1 MSKRIKTILTFVLA
15 LVSALSVMSFV
26 ACGYVA
32 TCNHNYVNGVCTYCN
47 ERDPSWAYEVTITNK
62 EDLTAQWLEA
72 SATRELAVKVTY
84 GGGEVSDANYVVE
97 TSNAG
102 VVSVGDDNKT
112 LTATG
117 EGTATIT
124 AKMVDYDGTKVSDS
138 VEITV
143 TPYLRGVEI
152 SNKEELTAVWVL
164 GDEARQLGINFKP
177 EYYNQNKPE
186 YTVTSSDPT
195 VVEVGADKV
204 TLTAKKVGTATITLA
219 TGEFSDTVELLV
231 RPELESLTLTNKA
244 DLQTVWNDWNVTRT
258 IEVAMEPADYYT
270 TDNTDVQVTCTPAN
284 LVSVNG
290 LTLTAKAVG
299 ELTVTVTVGTLSQTF
314 TVEIKRS
321 APTINFAEVSGF
333 TQTAEGG
340 DMGGFAGQGVT
351 LPEFTAR
358 TCDGSYVT
366 NNVTMT
372 LLDTENATL
381 KNGVLT
387 ADKGTY
393 RVQYQ
398 VADTEND
405 ELVTEKIVTVTVARS
420 VLGTQDNTWVY
431 VDGKAY
437 VDDDEQALK
446 VNTYGYQLASF
457 NMEPSKYYY
466 AEATFYT
473 SEYLGGMSHFST
485 NGGKVDIRRSLLS
498 QVGNADNNYKL
509 IDFDTYTSWNMQEGN
524 GELQVVYQW
533 RLREYWQHTELAE
546 SKVGARVSKM
556 GIARIGE
563 YFISFWNDQYV
574 LMYADDYYSKMD
586 TVPGLFVTCYTG
598 SLNSVSKI
606 TYFSGEEATTAK
618 VKELTHNGKDLNANY
633 VPAEFAFDSQNIDN
647 RNFTSGEYTEA
658 KGINY
663 EFTKNNAHFNGGMTS
678 NNVWFD
684 GDFTYQWDYKA
695 NKASSNDARSII
707 ELRGIKWYD
716 EYGIQFGASY
726 DKDASGNAVYNRSL
740 LNANKNATGSQWWE
754 GASDLDASEGVR
766 FTLSRKLYNDYAAV
780 TMTTSSIAKPWQTF
794 TRTVNFGKT
803 ADKSSDG
810 KTAYANWD
818 EPVTVQWH
826 NTNLAG
832 EYTNITWKNSATEHA
847 SHVYSKKTTTWS
859 EDNSECTITLACC
872 FDGCTEVYAT
882 ETVTVTSQVTTAQS
896 CVNDE
901 VTTYTAT
908 CTNSALGT
916 VTKKVTTA
924 DKLGH
929 HMVDVEA
936 KDATTEGIGWNDH
949 KACDREG
956 CDYKEGYVEKPQ
968 LESPPQI
975 TLAET
980 QGLEK
985 TADGYKMS
993 AFAGE
998 ALTLP
1003 EATAKSYLLVDIT
1016 ANIQIRVLEDGATI
1030 VDGKLNAPQG
1040 TYTVEYSVTDADE
1053 LTNTLEVKVSLYR
1066 KVIGTWSDGS
1076 FSYAENGKYVA
1087 DAQQTIV
1094 NKTNGFQ
1101 FMALNVTPSDYYYA
1115 EVEYSADNY
1124 YGGMAHFKLKEDGNI
1139 FSGRP
1144 LVTIANGTD
1153 INFKITDFDT
1163 SKAWSVQE
1171 NDDTKNMTIY
1181 AYGLKRDFN
1190 MSENAK
1196 CTGSTKVSK
1205 FAIARVGANF
1215 MTFWNDQYVMTYVSD
1230 YFSEGNTV
1238 PGLFLIGANSISASN
1253 ISWVTGKEATYAKI
1267 QQVTD
1272 NGKGFTR
1279 NFLQGGGFKD
1289 SLNVNNNRFIA
1300 NEYTEERGLNFD
1312 VTTMDADFNGAMV
1325 SNYVWFE
1332 GDFTYQWDYV
1342 GVEAPAKGTDWW
1354 DPYRA
1359 VAEIRSRYGY
1369 RETTVTP
1376 TIRFGVQWNN
1386 NDGTAFGF
1394 NRFILHAAAINS
1406 WSEPTVEGFDASKGV
1421 RFTLSRKLLADRA
1434 VYTLTA
1440 ASIAKPTQVFSREII
1455 ASDNTS
1461 IATGG
1466 YASTRWNDVVTVQ
1479 WHNNKIK
1486 GNYSNVTWTNS
1497 AN

>member
-1 MSKRIKTILTFVLA
+1 MSKRFKTILTFVLA

-32 TCNHNYVNGVCTYCN
+32 TCNHNYVDGVCTYCN
-47 ERDPSWAYEVTITNK
+47 ERDPSWTYEVTITNK

-72 SATRELAVKVTY
+72 SATRELAVKVTF

-124 AKMVDYDGTKVSDS
+124 AKMVDYDGTEVSDS

-143 TPYLRGVEI
+143 IPYLRGVEI
-152 SNKEELTAVWVL
+152 SNKEALTEVWVL

-219 TGEFSDTVELLV
+219 SGKFSDTVELLV
-231 RPELESLTLTNKA
+231 RPELDSLTITNKT
-244 DLQTVWNDWNVTRT
+244 DLETVWNDWNVTRT

-270 TDNTDVQVTCTPAN
+270 LDNTNVQVACTPAN
-284 LVSVNG
+284 LVNVKG

-314 TVEIKRS
+314 TVEIERS
-321 APTINFAEVSGF
+321 APTINFTETSGF
-333 TQTAEGG
+333 TATTEGG
-340 DMGGFAGQGVT
+340 SMGGFAGQGVT

-358 TCDGSYVT
+358 TCDGNYVT
-366 NNVTMT
+366 NDVTMT

-387 ADKGTY
+387 AEKGTY

-398 VADTEND
+398 IADTEND
-405 ELVTEKIVTVTVARS
+405 ELVTEKIVTVTIARN
-420 VLGTQDNTWVY
+420 VLGEQDNTWVY
-431 VDGKAY
+431 VDGKAF
-437 VDDDEQALK
+437 VDDEEQALK
-446 VNTYGYQLASF
+446 VKTYGYQLAAF
-457 NMEPSKYYY
+457 DMEPSKYYY

-473 SEYLGGMSHFST
+473 SEYLGGMSHYST
-485 NGGKVDIRRSLLS
+485 QDGKVDTRRSLLS
-498 QVGNADNNYKL
+498 HVGNADNNYKL
-509 IDFDTYTSWNMQEGN
+509 IDFDTYTAWDMQEGS
-524 GELQVVYQW
+524 GKLQVVYQW

-546 SKVGARVSKM
+546 SKTGARVSKLA
-556 GIARIGE
+556 IARIGE

-586 TVPGLFVTCYTG
+586 TVPGLFVNCYTG
-598 SLNSVSKI
+598 TLNYVTKM
-606 TYFSGEEATTAK
+606 TYFTGEAETTAK

-633 VPAEFAFDSQNIDN
+633 VPADFANDSKNIDN

-663 EFTKNNAHFNGGMTS
+663 NFTKNNCHFNGGMTS

-695 NKASSNDARSII
+695 NKASANDARAII

-740 LNANKNATGSQWWE
+740 LNANKNAEGSKWWE

-766 FTLSRKLYNDYAAV
+766 FTLTRKLYEDYAAV

-818 EPVTVQWH
+818 EPLTIQWH
-826 NTNLAG
+826 NTNVAG
-832 EYTNITWKNSATEHA
+832 EYTNITWRNSATEHA
-847 SHVYSKKTTTWS
+847 SHVYSKKTVTWA
-859 EDNSECTITLACC
+859 EDNSECTVTLACC

-882 ETVTVTSQVTTAQS
+882 ETVTATSQVTTAQS
-896 CVNDE
+896 CENDE

-908 CTNSALGT
+908 CTNSVLGT
-916 VTKKVTTA
+916 LTKKVTTA

-936 KDATTEGIGWNDH
+936 KDATTEGIGWNAH

-956 CDYKEGYVEKPQ
+956 CNYKEGYVEKPQ
-968 LESPPQI
+968 LQSPPRI

-980 QGLEK
+980 EGLEK
-985 TADGYKMS
+985 TADGYKMN

-1003 EATAKSYLLVDIT
+1003 VATAKSYLLVDIT
-1016 ANIQIRVLEDGATI
+1016 KNIQIKVLEDGATI
-1030 VDGKLNAPQG
+1030 VDGKLTAPQG
-1040 TYTVEYSVTDADE
+1040 TYTIEYSVTDAE
-1053 LTNTLEVKVSLYR
+1053 NLTSTVEIVISFWR
-1066 KVIGTWSDGS
+1066 KVIGYNDGS
-1076 FSYAENGKYVA
+1076 FSYAENGKFVA

-1094 NKTNGFQ
+1094 NTTNGYQ
-1101 FMALNVTPSDYYYA
+1101 MMGLNVEASNYYYA
-1115 EVEYSADNY
+1115 EVEYSANNY
-1124 YGGMAHFKLKEDGNI
+1124 YGGMLHFTLNENGGIVWN
-1139 FSGRP
+1139 RP
-1144 LVTIANGTD
+1144 LVSIATNND
-1153 INFKITDFDT
+1153 INYKTIDYDV
-1163 SKAWSVQE
+1163 SGGNWSTQE
-1171 NDDTKNMTIY
+1171 NQEGRIVLNQY
-1181 AYGLKRDFN
+1181 RLKQYRG

-1196 CTGSTKVSK
+1196 CTSTTKVSK
-1205 FAIARVGANF
+1205 FAIARTGDYF
-1215 MTFWNDQYVMTYVSD
+1215 MTFWNDQYVMMYT
-1230 YFSEGNTV
+1230 SEFFAKGNTV
-1238 PGLFLIGANSISASN
+1238 PGLFLSGASSISASN
-1253 ISWVTGKEATYAKI
+1253 INWVTGKEATYAKLK
-1267 QQVTD
+1267 QVTD
-1272 NGKGFTR
+1272 NGKGFNANYVPDGWAIKSINTD
-1279 NFLQGGGFKD
+1279 N
-1289 SLNVNNNRFIA
+1289 SLFTS
-1300 NEYTEERGLNFD
+1300 NEYSEERGLNYNFTATNTD
-1312 VTTMDADFNGAMV
+1312 MNDGMT
-1325 SNYVWFE
+1325 SNYVWFA
-1332 GDFTYQWDYV
+1332 GDFTYQWDYT
-1342 GVEAPAKGTDWW
+1342 GTAGS
-1354 DPYRA
+1354 YRSYIE
-1359 VAEIRSRYGY
+1359 VRDRFYGCG
-1369 RETTVTP
+1369 P
-1376 TIRFGVQWNN
+1376 DIQFGVQWG
-1386 NDGTAFGF
+1386 NDGVFGYSRVLLNVANF
-1394 NRFILHAAAINS
+1394 YE
-1406 WSEPTVEGFDASKGV
+1406 SEAENLWYKWDEGGSDFDASEGI
-1421 RFTLSRKLLADRA
+1421 RFVIKRKLHADYA
-1434 VYTLTA
+1434 EYTMTA
-1440 ASIAKPTQVFSREII
+1440 SSIKDPTQTKTRVVTFGATADK
-1455 ASDNTS
+1455 ASD
-1461 IATGG
+1461 GG
-1466 YASTRWNDVVTVQ
+1466 HTVYPHWNEPVTIQ
-1479 WHNNKIK
+1479 WHNQHLA
-1486 GNYSNVTWTNS
+1486 GNYSNITWTNS